1 MPVPTPRT
9 IQPLTESDLH
19 EDDHI
24 PEDWKE
30 NNNNNENEEVHS
42 ESKNFFLKKEQN
54 YFSPPK
60 KFLAIKFVI
69 IWIQWDEVIVIYVH

>member
-30 NNNNNENEEVHS
+30 NNNNENEEVHS
-42 ESKNFFLKKEQN
+42 ESKSLKKVN
-54 YFSPPK
+54 
-60 KFLAIKFVI
+60 
-69 IWIQWDEVIVIYVH
+69 

>member
-42 ESKNFFLKKEQN
+42 ESKKIFF
-54 YFSPPK
+54 
-60 KFLAIKFVI
+60 
-69 IWIQWDEVIVIYVH
+69 

>member
-42 ESKNFFLKKEQN
+42 ESKKSFLRKRAKLF
-54 YFSPPK
+54 FSPK
-60 KFLAIKFVI
+60 KI
-69 IWIQWDEVIVIYVH
+69 

>member
-42 ESKNFFLKKEQN
+42 KSKNFFNKRAKLF
-54 YFSPPK
+54 FSPQK
-60 KFLAIKFVI
+60 ISFLAIKFVI
-69 IWIQWDEVIVIYVH
+69 I

>member
-1 MPVPTPRT
+1 MSIFSTKKIFFFLLSVIPEEEMPVPTPRT

-30 NNNNNENEEVHS
+30 NNNNENEEVHS
-42 ESKNFFLKKEQN
+42 ESKSFKK
-54 YFSPPK
+54 S
-60 KFLAIKFVI
+60 
-69 IWIQWDEVIVIYVH
+69 

>member
-1 MPVPTPRT
+1 MRVFFSKKELLLLFFSVIPKEEIMPVPTPRT

-42 ESKNFFLKKEQN
+42 KSKIFF
-54 YFSPPK
+54 
-60 KFLAIKFVI
+60 
-69 IWIQWDEVIVIYVH
+69 

>member
-42 ESKNFFLKKEQN
+42 KSKNFFKKEQN

-60 KFLAIKFVI
+60 KFNF
-69 IWIQWDEVIVIYVH
+69 

>member
-1 MPVPTPRT
+1 MPPLIEGFFSKKEFLLFFSVIPKEEIMPVPTPRT

-42 ESKNFFLKKEQN
+42 KSKIFF
-54 YFSPPK
+54 
-60 KFLAIKFVI
+60 
-69 IWIQWDEVIVIYVH
+69 

>member
-1 MPVPTPRT
+1 MIPKEEIMPVPTPRT

-30 NNNNNENEEVHS
+30 NNNNENEEVHS
-42 ESKNFFLKKEQN
+42 ESKSFKKSELN
-54 YFSPPK
+54 LAFSSE
-60 KFLAIKFVI
+60 ICG
-69 IWIQWDEVIVIYVH
+69 

>member
-42 ESKNFFLKKEQN
+42 ESKNLFLKKSKII
-54 YFSPPK
+54 FLPPK
-60 KFLAIKFVI
+60 NF
-69 IWIQWDEVIVIYVH
+69 

>member
-42 ESKNFFLKKEQN
+42 ESNFFKAKLF
-54 YFSPPK
+54 FSPK
-60 KFLAIKFVI
+60 KYRFFAIQVVLVTSP
-69 IWIQWDEVIVIYVH
+69 IWSCFI